1 MGSTT
6 RVSVLYGAPSHI
18 GLWDDLVKSGGLF
31 KMSKSLGW
39 ADTPPRRAIS
49 TGLAKG

>member
-1 MGSTT
+1 MGGTA
-6 RVSVLYGAPSHI
+6 RVFVLYGAPSHI

-31 KMSKSLGW
+31 KMSKSPGW
-39 ADTPPRRAIS
+39 GDTPPHRAIS